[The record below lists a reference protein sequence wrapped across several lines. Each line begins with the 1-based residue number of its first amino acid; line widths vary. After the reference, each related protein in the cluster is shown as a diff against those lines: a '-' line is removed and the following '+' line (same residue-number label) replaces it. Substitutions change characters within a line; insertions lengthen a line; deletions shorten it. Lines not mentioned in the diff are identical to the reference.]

1 MEKLDKRKM
10 LVKEIDAKLMM
21 MKRIPRQS
29 TIVDL
34 ILLLEELALNEGYMK
49 PSFEAELKT
58 KRTIKSQ
65 KNDEVG
71 NGVAN

>member
-21 MKRIPRQS
+21 AKRIPRQS
-29 TIVDL
+29 TIIDL
-34 ILLLEELALNEGYMK
+34 ILLLEELAMNEGYMK
-49 PSFEAELKT
+49 PSFEAELKS
-58 KRTIKSQ
+58 KRTKKSE

-71 NGVAN
+71 NGVTN

>member
-1 MEKLDKRKM
+1 MEKIDKRKM

-49 PSFEAELKT
+49 PAFDAELKS
-58 KRTIKSQ
+58 KRTKKSE
-65 KNDEVG
+65 KNNEVG
-71 NGVAN
+71 DGVAN